1 MARFFRALRRYL
13 ASLILTF
20 SAWAIL
26 QAAFGIL
33 LEITSPVLPM
43 IFATIFTAAFNRF
56 VMRIPSDW
64 RTRPPYLS
72 EDRSYHAFLQVVAE
86 RAAEV
91 KQQPDKQP
99 IYLKRMYENDHARM
113 SAVGQYLAEHQGQEW
128 IMLSPHQRHY
138 HPDYFRLPYTT
149 FYVIALLPIVLP
161 FVFSF
166 YAPSITEANLDL
178 TLITSALAS
187 VFYSPLFDESMLP
200 FITWLALGSASA
212 YIAGRE
218 IAAMRFAVPGVFGL
232 CALAFFL
239 CFMTSY
245 VQSYVI
251 DRADT
256 PLIQLVDYLM
266 VQSDDFAGYISQA
279 DIFRGPIEAAFG
291 SSLIDKLEAAD
302 DYVTFARET
311 LLNLQSRLGGFFV
324 LPAFLL
330 WGGLTAA
337 AIWEINFS
345 PAAQVTFKG
354 RMRKPQV

>member
-1 MARFFRALRRYL
+1 MFLPVVMHSASAFAHYHLYSRLEPDRMARFFRALRRYL
-13 ASLILTF
+13 ASLILAF
-20 SAWAIL
+20 SAWAVL

-43 IFATIFTAAFNRF
+43 IFATIFSAAFNRF

-99 IYLKRMYENDHARM
+99 IYLKRMYENDQARM

-128 IMLSPHQRHY
+128 IMLSPYQRHY

-178 TLITSALAS
+178 TLCTSIG
-187 VFYSPLFDESMLP
+187 F
-200 FITWLALGSASA
+200 
-212 YIAGRE
+212 
-218 IAAMRFAVPGVFGL
+218 
-232 CALAFFL
+232 
-239 CFMTSY
+239 
-245 VQSYVI
+245 
-251 DRADT
+251 
-256 PLIQLVDYLM
+256 
-266 VQSDDFAGYISQA
+266 
-279 DIFRGPIEAAFG
+279 
-291 SSLIDKLEAAD
+291 
-302 DYVTFARET
+302 
-311 LLNLQSRLGGFFV
+311 LQSV
-324 LPAFLL
+324 
-330 WGGLTAA
+330 
-337 AIWEINFS
+337 I
-345 PAAQVTFKG
+345 
-354 RMRKPQV
+354 